1 MAAEIQRGK
10 MALIDRYRV
19 LTLRQKIALTVT
31 SLARGQARLTPIL
44 LLAAVLAALVFCFSC
59 FAAAAGACESALHAM
74 ADGKIA
80 ARLST
85 VRFATARPNPVQR
98 SGE

>member
-1 MAAEIQRGK
+1 
-10 MALIDRYRV
+10 V
-19 LTLRQKIALTVT
+19 LALRQKIALAVIG
-31 SLARGQARLTPIL
+31 LAHGQARLTPL
-44 LLAAVLAALVFCFSC
+44 LLLTAVPAALVFCFSC
-59 FAAAAGACESALHAM
+59 FTASAGARESALHAM
-74 ADGKIA
+74 AGGKIV